1 MNKAICSVSVA
12 PLRETPFEQS
22 EMVTQL
28 LYGETCTVLEKQK
41 GWLKIRVDFDGYE
54 GWITDQQL
62 KFLSKEQWENRAYFI
77 VHENFISETVD
88 NGKLLL
94 SIGSEVDFPIRS
106 SHPNGSLQ
114 ESIVRIA
121 KEFLNTPYLWGGK
134 SFFAVDCS
142 GFVQLVFKVH
152 GIKLPR
158 NSDQQAEVGEALTF
172 VEESVP
178 GDLAFF
184 EDEEGKVVHVGI
196 MLGNQQ
202 IIHCSGKVRI
212 DELDS
217 SGIFNTER
225 NQHTH
230 KLRFVRRVLSK

>member
-1 MNKAICSVSVA
+1 M
-12 PLRETPFEQS
+12 
-22 EMVTQL
+22 
-28 LYGETCTVLEKQK
+28 
-41 GWLKIRVDFDGYE
+41 
-54 GWITDQQL
+54 
-62 KFLSKEQWENRAYFI
+62 
-77 VHENFISETVD
+77 
-88 NGKLLL
+88 
-94 SIGSEVDFPIRS
+94 
-106 SHPNGSLQ
+106 
-114 ESIVRIA
+114 
-121 KEFLNTPYLWGGK
+121 
-134 SFFAVDCS
+134 
-142 GFVQLVFKVH
+142 QLVFKVH

-230 KLRFVRRVLSK
+230 KLRFVRRVLSE